1 VESKDKPWWVY
12 IVECNDGSLYTGIT
26 VNVENRISVH
36 NSGKGAKYTKT
47 RRPVN
52 LRVSWLFENRSAAA
66 KEEWRIKQL
75 SRAEKL
81 LL

>member
-1 VESKDKPWWVY
+1 MESKDKPWWVY